1 MIELLHCDC
10 MEYMA
15 TVPDKYFDLAIVDPE
30 FGIGIGKSPRLVT
43 DKGLKAKDWDNKP
56 IDMKYFDEVF
66 RTSKQ
71 QIIWGGQLLRTPTN
85 KALHYL
91 GQETA

>member
-1 MIELLHCDC
+1 

-71 QIIWGGQLLRTPTN
+71 QIIWGAITTHSHQQST
-85 KALHYL
+85 ALFGTRNSL
-91 GQETA
+91 KS

>member
-1 MIELLHCDC
+1 

-71 QIIWGGQLLRTPTN
+71 QIIWGGAITTHSHQQST
-85 KALHYL
+85 ALF
-91 GQETA
+91 GTRNSPKS